1 MRKYNAMTQDQLQA
15 LKLLDIKNFDVRM
28 HHLLQ
33 QPGVGEVIEAASI
46 VLQEEIEA
54 EAQQKG
60 ILVSDEIYETQDL
73 NVLIHHL
80 AHMRTGRA

>member
-1 MRKYNAMTQDQLQA
+1 MRKYSAMTQDQLQA
-15 LKLLDIKNFDVRM
+15 LKLLNIENFDVRM
-28 HHLLQ
+28 HRLLQ

-60 ILVSDEIYETQDL
+60 ILVSDEIYQAQDL

-80 AHMRTGRA
+80 VHMRTGA